1 VNKAAY
7 DLRVQVRRPVFVA
20 VAAGVSRNFMHKL
33 PQLLDRIGGQLKIL
47 GLFVRRL
54 AAHQLVRVVVPLV
67 GDEVGEHRGRQFPL
81 PLHLTPLISLIQ
93 GI

>member
-1 VNKAAY
+1 
-7 DLRVQVRRPVFVA
+7 
-20 VAAGVSRNFMHKL
+20 M
-33 PQLLDRIGGQLKIL
+33 KIL

-67 GDEVGEHRGRQFPL
+67 GDEVGEVVAHRGRQFPL

-93 GI
+93 ARSFGMMRILVYCVTFLPMKF

>member
-1 VNKAAY
+1 
-7 DLRVQVRRPVFVA
+7 
-20 VAAGVSRNFMHKL
+20 MHKL

-54 AAHQLVRVVVPLV
+54 ADHQLVRVVVPLV
-67 GDEVGEHRGRQFPL
+67 GDEVGEHRGRQFLL

>member
-1 VNKAAY
+1 
-7 DLRVQVRRPVFVA
+7 
-20 VAAGVSRNFMHKL
+20 M
-33 PQLLDRIGGQLKIL
+33 KIL

-67 GDEVGEHRGRQFPL
+67 GDEVGEVVAHRGRQFPL

-93 GI
+93 GIHLHLVFLLYRSILSFYDENICIVLICSLPPSYEH